1 MRGPPAKLVRW
12 LLRGSDPSVRWR
24 TLTGVLGR
32 SPNDPSVR
40 SAIRRIGREGWVARI
55 LAEQLPGGSWVTSS
69 PTPTSLYRPKYLA
82 TNWRLIVLAELGA
95 PALDPR
101 VRRAVDLFLRTYAGA
116 MRDGARWVSNEAC
129 FTGNAVRMLVTLGRL
144 DDPRTRR
151 AVDWLVRSQKPDGGW
166 HCFPSRVGTLDAWE
180 PLAALA
186 AIPPAARSAA
196 VDRAVARGS
205 EFFLDRG
212 LLREG
217 RRSYAPWTRLHYP
230 NHYYYDLL
238 VGLSMLVRLG
248 YGDDRRLRPA
258 LDLLESKRNPDGS
271 WDLDALHPDVDGED
285 RANYLRNYVRG
296 GPFYP
301 FGLELPGSPSRWITT
316 NALEVL
322 GACGRR

>member
-1 MRGPPAKLVRW
+1 MRAPPERLVRW
-12 LLRGSDPSVRWR
+12 LLRSSDPSVRWR

-32 SPNDPSVR
+32 GPNDPSVR
-40 SAIRRIGREGWVARI
+40 ATVRRIGREGWVARI
-55 LAEQLPGGSWVTSS
+55 LAEQLPGGGWITSG
-69 PTPTSLYRPKYLA
+69 PTPSTLYRPKYIA

-95 PALDPR
+95 PARDPR
-101 VRRAVDLFLRTYAGA
+101 VQRSVELFLRTYAGT
-116 MRDGARWVSNEAC
+116 ARGGGRWNSQEAC

-151 AVDWLVRSQKPDGGW
+151 AIDWLVRTQKPDGGW

-186 AIPPAARSAA
+186 AIPADARSAA
-196 VDRAVARGS
+196 VDRAVARGT

-217 RRSYAPWTRLHYP
+217 RGTYGPWTRLHYP

-248 YGDDRRLRPA
+248 CGSDRRLRPA
-258 LDLLESKRNPDGS
+258 LDLLASKRNRDGS
-271 WDLDALHPDVDGED
+271 WNLDALHPDVEGGD
-285 RANYLRNYVRG
+285 RTVYLGGYVRG

-316 NALEVL
+316 TALEVL